1 MKIGQTPD
9 IPVALTTTGTQVT
22 GQGAAAPPVKKS
34 SNTSSGSGSS
44 VSVSNLA
51 KSLDSGSNDG
61 DMDMDKVNAVKS
73 AIDNGTYK
81 VNAGAIADKLLS
93 NAQEILSRGETQ

>member
-9 IPVALTTTGTQVT
+9 IPVALTSTGTQVAT
-22 GQGAAAPPVKKS
+22 QGSANPQVKKA
-34 SNTSSGSGSS
+34 SNSTTGTS
-44 VSVSNLA
+44 VSVSSLA
-51 KSLDSGSNDG
+51 QTLGSDSTDG
-61 DMDMDKVNAVKS
+61 DIDMDKVKAVRS

-93 NAQEILSRGETQ
+93 NAQEVLQRGASQ

>member
-9 IPVALTTTGTQVT
+9 IPVALTSTGTQVT
-22 GQGAAAPPVKKS
+22 GQGSAAPPVKKT
-34 SNTSSGSGSS
+34 SNSTTGTS
-44 VSVSNLA
+44 VSVSSLA
-51 KSLDSGSNDG
+51 QTLGSGSTDG
-61 DMDMDKVNAVKS
+61 DIDMDKVNAVRS

-93 NAQEILSRGETQ
+93 NAQEVLQRGASQ

>member
-9 IPVALTTTGTQVT
+9 IPVAVTSTGTQVT
-22 GQGAAAPPVKKS
+22 AQGAAAPPVKKAAS
-34 SNTSSGSGSS
+34 TSSGVP
-44 VSVSNLA
+44 VSVSSLA
-51 KSLDSGSNDG
+51 QSLGSSSSDG
-61 DMDMDKVNAVKS
+61 DMDMDKVNAVRA

-93 NAQEILSRGETQ
+93 NAQEVLQRGTSQ

>member
-9 IPVALTTTGTQVT
+9 IPVALTSTGTQVAA
-22 GQGAAAPPVKKS
+22 QGSATPQVKKA
-34 SNTSSGSGSS
+34 SNSTTGTS
-44 VSVSNLA
+44 VSVSSLA
-51 KSLDSGSNDG
+51 QTLGSDSTDG
-61 DMDMDKVNAVKS
+61 DIDMDKVKAVRS

-93 NAQEILSRGETQ
+93 NAQEVLQRGASQ

>member
-9 IPVALTTTGTQVT
+9 IPVALTTTGAQVA

-34 SNTSSGSGSS
+34 GNSGSGASVSVSSLAKSLGSGSS
-44 VSVSNLA
+44 
-51 KSLDSGSNDG
+51 DS
-61 DMDMDKVNAVKS
+61 DMDMDKVAAVKS

-93 NAQEILSRGETQ
+93 NAQEILSRGTPQ